1 MTQTEP
7 RGSSVLARS
16 TAGSKR
22 QDRTDGGK
30 TIAEKVLSAKSGTD
44 ARAGDIVLAS
54 VDVAYSH
61 DGNRPLPMDLLAD
74 MGSNDVWDQT
84 RYFLVLDHYPRPN
97 EAVASS
103 HTKLRAFAEAQGVRI
118 YAVGDGI
125 SHVVLPEN
133 GHILPG
139 DLVIGS
145 DSHTCTSGALGAF
158 ATGVG
163 STDMAAVLATGKIW
177 LCVPESILVRCT
189 GTFKPGVRPKDL
201 ALEITRELGADG
213 ATYQAIEYAGDTID
227 RLDMDGR
234 LTIANMAIEVGAK
247 AGLMATDATTG
258 AWLRERTDRSWPAVA
273 ADYDARYARIIEIDV
288 GALVPKVARPH
299 NVDNV
304 VDAASL
310 REVPVHQVVI
320 GTCNAARIDDLA
332 EAARV
337 LAGKRIAPGVRL
349 YVTPPSRKIML
360 EAMRRDIL
368 RPLVEAGAI
377 IGTPGCSGCVGG
389 CHAAIP
395 DAGENVLT
403 TANRNFKGR
412 LGNPNAFL
420 YLASAATAAASALTG
435 HITDPRELVGDA
447 Q

>member
-1 MTQTEP
+1 MSG
-7 RGSSVLARS
+7 R
-16 TAGSKR
+16 
-22 QDRTDGGK
+22 
-30 TIAEKVLSAKSGTD
+30 TIAEKLLSAKSGTD

-61 DGNRPLPMDLLAD
+61 DGNRPLPMDLIAD
-74 MGSNDVWDQT
+74 MGAGGVWDPA

-103 HTKLRAFAEAQGVRI
+103 HTKLRAFAQAQGVTI

-177 LCVPESILVRCT
+177 LRVPQTILLRCT
-189 GTFKPGVRPKDL
+189 GAFPAGVRPKDL
-201 ALEITRELGADG
+201 ALEITRLLGADG
-213 ATYQAIEYAGDTID
+213 ATYQAIEYTGDAID
-227 RLDMDGR
+227 RMDMDGR

-247 AGLMATDATTG
+247 AGLIATDATTA
-258 AWLRERTDRSWPAVA
+258 AWLRARTDRPWPAIA
-273 ADYDARYARIIEIDV
+273 ADPDARYARVVEIDA
-288 GALVPKVARPH
+288 GSLAPKVARPH

-304 VDAASL
+304 VDAAAL
-310 REVPVHQVVI
+310 RDVPVHQVVI

-332 EAARV
+332 EAARI
-337 LAGKRIAPGVRL
+337 LAGRRVAPGVRL
-349 YVTPPSRKIML
+349 YVTPPSRTIML

-368 RPLVEAGAI
+368 APLVAAGAVV
-377 IGTPGCSGCVGG
+377 GTPGCSGCVGG

-412 LGNPNAFL
+412 LGNPDAFL

-435 HITDPRELVGDA
+435 RITDPREIAGDA

>member
-1 MTQTEP
+1 MTHTQRP
-7 RGSSVLARS
+7 SPAAAAAGGAPAR
-16 TAGSKR
+16 AGAVA
-22 QDRTDGGK
+22 GK
-30 TIAEKVLSAKSGTD
+30 TIAEKLLSAKSATD
-44 ARAGDIVLAS
+44 ARAGDIVLAA

-61 DGNRPLPMDLLAD
+61 DGNRPLPMDLIAD
-74 MGSNDVWDQT
+74 MGATGVWDPA

-103 HTKLRAFAEAQGVRI
+103 HTKLMAFARAQGVRV

-177 LCVPESILVRCT
+177 LRVPETILIRCT
-189 GTFKPGVRPKDL
+189 GEFSPGVRAKDL
-201 ALEITRELGADG
+201 ALEIARVLGADG
-213 ATYQAIEYAGDTID
+213 ATYQAIEYAGDTIE
-227 RLDMDGR
+227 RMDMDGR

-247 AGLMATDATTG
+247 AGLMATDGTTA
-258 AWLRERTDRSWPAVA
+258 AWLGERTDRAWPGIA
-273 ADYDARYARIIEIDV
+273 ADAGARYMRIVDIDV
-288 GALVPKVARPH
+288 GTLVPKVARPH

-310 REVPVHQVVI
+310 RDIPVHQVVI
-320 GTCNAARIDDLA
+320 GTCNAARLDDLA
-332 EAARV
+332 EAARI
-337 LAGKRIAPGVRL
+337 LRGKHLAPGVRL

-368 RPLVEAGAI
+368 GPLVAAGAV

-412 LGNPNAFL
+412 LGNPDAFL
-420 YLASAATAAASALTG
+420 YLGSAATAAASALTG
-435 HITDPRELVGDA
+435 RITDPRELA
-447 Q
+447 EASK